1 MSLLDEFNIDDFNND
16 SDYNQQIEQDLIDID
31 ISIQNL
37 KSYDYNS
44 KKIIS
49 NSNLTNLKLNND
61 LNIFIHIFGYIFR
74 RLDNYRKVK
83 CAFLFWIICTNYF
96 SFLFYKNKIDTIK
109 YLTYHKDINKYENSD
124 NSNWTSWFG
133 KEYITRTFT
142 RILF

>member
-1 MSLLDEFNIDDFNND
+1 MISIMIVI
-16 SDYNQQIEQDLIDID
+16 NQQIEQDLIDID

-44 KKIIS
+44 KKFQIP
-49 NSNLTNLKLNND
+49 TNLQLNND
-61 LNIFIHIFGYIFR
+61 LNIFIHLFGYIFR

-109 YLTYHKDINKYENSD
+109 
-124 NSNWTSWFG
+124 
-133 KEYITRTFT
+133 
-142 RILF
+142 